1 LGGKPASSLGE
12 RFYEPTVL
20 TNINESMMCY
30 NEEIFGPVAVCIRQ
44 VSIVSLFLSVY
55 YHLLKIVIFLERMFP
70 LQCNLRIPQSKN
82 ILQA

>member
-1 LGGKPASSLGE
+1 VNTIVQDAVDKGAKVHLGGKPAPSLGE

-44 VSIVSLFLSVY
+44 VSNTTFI
-55 YHLLKIVIFLERMFP
+55 
-70 LQCNLRIPQSKN
+70 
-82 ILQA
+82 